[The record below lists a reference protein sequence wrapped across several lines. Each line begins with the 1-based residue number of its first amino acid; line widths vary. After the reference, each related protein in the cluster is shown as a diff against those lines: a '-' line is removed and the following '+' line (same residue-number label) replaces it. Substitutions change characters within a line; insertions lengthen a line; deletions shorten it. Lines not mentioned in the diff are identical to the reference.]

1 MLDKRLAREA
11 WKVKG
16 YLGSALILGGL
27 AAVLSVLQARYLAL
41 AVSRVSLKGLLVPVL
56 AVIMFKAAAQG
67 AGIVLAHEGAAAIKD
82 RVRQRL
88 AAHLFK
94 LGPAFVQGERSG
106 EILNTWVDGVE
117 ALEEYFARYLPQ
129 LVLAVLIP
137 AIILVFAFP
146 ADWTSALILLIT
158 APLIPLF
165 MILIGKLAEKK
176 ALVHWQEMS
185 RMSAHFLDIL
195 QGLSTLK
202 MFGRSE
208 SQSRVI
214 GRVSDNFR
222 RTTLDVLRVAFL
234 SALVLELLAT
244 LSTALVAVAL
254 GLRLLAGGISFTT
267 ALFVLLLAP
276 ELYQPLRV
284 LGTQFHASL
293 SGVSAANRVFALLAE
308 PASETEGVS
317 AALAGA
323 RNAGELL
330 PFACAGVREDS
341 GFLSFEQVSY
351 TYPGRSRPCLKG
363 VSFSLGRGE
372 RVALTG
378 QSGVGKSTVLRLLMG
393 FTEPDRG
400 VITAGGLPLRVW
412 NKEEWRRRV
421 AYVPQHPH
429 LFAASIYENIRL
441 GRRDASRADVLE
453 AAKKA
458 GVEEFVSLLPDGY
471 ETQIG
476 EKGTRLSGGQA
487 QRLAVARAFLKDAP
501 LLLLDEPFT
510 GLDAANEEKLYA
522 SLESLSRGR
531 TVLVVTHGEN
541 ALMWVDRVLVL
552 EEGLI
557 RESAKKRAAE
567 AELRTEEGERARD
580 AAERRRDA
588 AERRRDAAE
597 GRTEAAEIRTEAA
610 EIRIEGA
617 ETLTEGA
624 ERRREEPEWEKGND
638 AAAEAPALR
647 PPHPASG
654 RTAGKAD
661 EGESGMSHI
670 LWLLRQLAPYKGRV
684 FLALLLGTLT
694 IAGHI
699 GLMTT
704 SAYLISRAAE
714 HPPILYLMAA
724 IVGVRFFGLLRA
736 VSRYFERYVS
746 HDLTFRILSTIRVAF
761 YRALEPLAPAGL
773 SSFASGDLFGR
784 IGADIEA
791 LQYFFLRVLAPPVVA
806 FIILIGSSLFLVGF
820 NLLYGLVFAL
830 FYLAGGI
837 GIPWLIKILGRRT
850 QREMPQARAGL
861 YLGLLDSVQ
870 GMAEI
875 LAFGLTA
882 ERRRDLADRS
892 RKLGRLQGRAALL
905 EGLAAASTGLT
916 MNLGMWMVLIVAI
929 QDVMAGR
936 LAGVFLAVMP
946 FAVSSSFEA
955 LLPMPL
961 VFPNLEQSLGA
972 AQRLRELI
980 EPRPGVCTSP
990 PAAAKGESAQRTH
1003 PRASGQTPA
1012 PLLSIRN
1019 LSFRYPCAGTWVL
1032 RGLDLD
1038 LKRGERVAL
1047 TGASGAGKSTLVNI
1061 LLRFWDYETGSI
1073 RLRGEEIG
1081 RDRPDEVRR
1090 QFSVVSQDA
1099 HLFNATLREN
1109 LLLANIEATEEELIN
1124 AARSAKLH
1132 EFIMSLPEG
1141 YDTLIGEGGF
1151 RLSGGQRQRLAIARA
1166 LLKDAPILIL
1176 DEATAGLDPET
1187 ENEVISDILSLFR
1200 DRTVLLITHHR
1211 SVLPH
1216 MDRVLTLE
1224 GGRFT
1229 EARGLL
1235 PAAAGML

>member
-11 WKVKG
+11 WTVKG
-16 YLGSALILGGL
+16 YLGSTLILGGL
-27 AAVLSVLQARYLAL
+27 VAVLSVLQARYLAV
-41 AVSRVSLKGLLVPVL
+41 AVSRVSLRGLLVPVL
-56 AVIMFKAAAQG
+56 AVVVLKAAAQG
-67 AGIVLAHEGAAAIKD
+67 AGIVLAHEGAAAIKE
-82 RVRQRL
+82 RLRKRL
-88 AAHLFK
+88 AAHLFE
-94 LGPAFVQGERSG
+94 LGPVFVQGERSG

-137 AIILVFAFP
+137 AIILFFVFP

-165 MILIGKLAEKK
+165 MVLIGKLAEKK
-176 ALVHWQEMS
+176 ALVHWREMS

-222 RTTLDVLRVAFL
+222 RTTLEVLRVAFL

-267 ALFVLLLAP
+267 ALFLLLLAP
-276 ELYQPLRV
+276 ELYQPLRA

-293 SGVSAANRVFALLAE
+293 SGVSAANRVFALLAVQVPE
-308 PASETEGVS
+308 PGGFS
-317 AALAGA
+317 AASAETRNTGDLSPFASSGA
-323 RNAGELL
+323 RETG
-330 PFACAGVREDS
+330 GS
-341 GFLSFEQVSY
+341 LSFEKVSY
-351 TYPGRSRPCLKG
+351 TYPGRSKPCLQG
-363 VSFSLGRGE
+363 VSFSLERGE

-400 VITAGGLPLRVW
+400 VITAGGLPLPAW
-412 NKEEWRRRV
+412 SKEEWRRQV

-441 GRRDASRADVLE
+441 GRRDASRAELLE

-487 QRLAVARAFLKDAP
+487 QRLAIARAFLKDAP

-510 GLDAANEEKLYA
+510 GLDAANEERLYR

-541 ALMWVDRVLVL
+541 ALAWVDRVLVL
-552 EEGLI
+552 EEGLM
-557 RESAKKRAAE
+557 RESAEKRVTERAERE
-567 AELRTEEGERARD
+567 AERESEEGERRTEEEEKRP
-580 AAERRRDA
+580 ERVATRAVEAGR
-588 AERRRDAAE
+588 EREND
-597 GRTEAAEIRTEAA
+597 TEAANGHREGNGSGNGQRNGNRKRHRT
-610 EIRIEGA
+610 GGSGG
-617 ETLTEGA
+617 ETEMG
-624 ERRREEPEWEKGND
+624 
-638 AAAEAPALR
+638 
-647 PPHPASG
+647 
-654 RTAGKAD
+654 
-661 EGESGMSHI
+661 HI
-670 LWLLRQLAPYKGRV
+670 LWLFRQLAPYKGRV

-694 IAGHI
+694 IASHI

-714 HPPILYLMAA
+714 HPPILDLMVA

-746 HDLTFRILSTIRVAF
+746 HDVTFRILSNIRVAF
-761 YRALEPLAPAGL
+761 YRALEPLAPAGV

-791 LQYFFLRVLAPPVVA
+791 LQYFFLRVFSPPVVA
-806 FIILIGSSLFLVGF
+806 FIILIGSSLFLVRF
-820 NLLYGLVFAL
+820 NPLYGLVFAL

-837 GIPWLIKILGRRT
+837 GIPWLIKTVGRRT
-850 QREMPQARAGL
+850 QREMPKARAGL

-870 GMAEI
+870 GMADI
-875 LAFGLTA
+875 LAFGLIA
-882 ERRRDLADRS
+882 ERLRDLADRS
-892 RKLGRLQGRAALL
+892 RKLGRLQRREALL
-905 EGLAAASTGLT
+905 EGLAAALTGLT
-916 MNLGMWMVLIVAI
+916 MNLGMWLVLILAVR
-929 QDVMAGR
+929 DVIDGR
-936 LAGVFLAVMP
+936 LAGVFLAAMP
-946 FAVSSSFEA
+946 LAVSSSFEA

-972 AQRLRELI
+972 TQRLRELI
-980 EPRPGVCTSP
+980 EPRFGVCVTP
-990 PAAAKGESAQRTH
+990 VPAAKGESGHRTH
-1003 PRASGQTPA
+1003 PRESGQAPA
-1012 PLLSIRN
+1012 ALLSIRN
-1019 LSFRYPCAGTWVL
+1019 LSFRYSPGGPWVL

-1038 LKRGERVAL
+1038 LERGERVAL

-1061 LLRFWDYETGSI
+1061 LLRFRDYETGSV
-1073 RLRGEEIG
+1073 RLQGEEIG
-1081 RDRPDEVRR
+1081 RVVPDEVRR
-1090 QFSVVSQDA
+1090 RFSVVAQNA
-1099 HLFNATLREN
+1099 YLFNATLREN
-1109 LLLANIEATEEELIN
+1109 LLLAKVEATEDELIG

-1132 EFIMSLPEG
+1132 EFIMSLPDG
-1141 YDTLIGEGGF
+1141 YDTLVGEGGF
-1151 RLSGGQRQRLAIARA
+1151 RLSGGQRQRLALARA

-1187 ENEVISDILSLFR
+1187 EDDVISDLLALCR
-1200 DRTVLLITHHR
+1200 DRTVLFVTHHR
-1211 SVLPH
+1211 SVLSH
-1216 MDRVLTLE
+1216 MDRILTLR
-1224 GGRFT
+1224 GGRLS
-1229 EARGLL
+1229 EAPGLL
-1235 PAAAGML
+1235 PAATGVL